1 MLEKEKNQEHN
12 TMRKH
17 SEEDAVMMTNLFQI
31 AKSKKSKKELIH
43 AMDDFFTK
51 VSDLPDE
58 SIKKEQ

>member
-1 MLEKEKNQEHN
+1 MLEQEKNQEHN
-12 TMRKH
+12 AMRKH

-51 VSDLPDE
+51 VSDIPDE
-58 SIKKEQ
+58 SIKKE